1 MYKAALIT
9 GGTRGIGRAI
19 AESIAPMHKNL
30 CLVYNNDEE
39 SALATKKAIES
50 TTDTKVFLYKFD
62 LSNLHEI
69 EGLVE
74 KIYSDV
80 SEISTLVNNAGVILS
95 PGGWMEQS
103 ISDFERSI
111 AINFTSV
118 AVLTKFIV
126 PQMIEKKHG
135 RIINLSSTYAINGA
149 VPVLSYTCAKS
160 AVTTLT
166 TALAAELGQYSIT
179 VNAIAPGNIDTDMT
193 SSAGKE
199 IIDWAISTT
208 PIGRLGKAEEVGK
221 VAKYLIESPFIT
233 GTTQVVDGGQILKI

>member
-1 MYKAALIT
+1 MYTAALIT

-30 CLVYNNDEE
+30 CLVYQNNED
-39 SALATKKAIES
+39 SAVATKNAIES

-62 LSNLHEI
+62 LSNLHDI

-74 KIYSDV
+74 QIYADV
-80 SEISTLVNNAGVILS
+80 GEISTLVNNAGVILA
-95 PGGWMEQS
+95 PGGLMEQS
-103 ISDFERSI
+103 ISDFERSM

-118 AVLTKFIV
+118 AILTRLIV
-126 PQMIEKKHG
+126 PKMIENNHG

-179 VNAIAPGNIDTDMT
+179 VNSIAPGNIDTDMT
-193 SSAGKE
+193 SGAGQD
-199 IIDWAISTT
+199 IIDWAVSTT
-208 PIGRLGKAEEVGK
+208 PVGRLGKAEEVGK
-221 VAKYLIESPFIT
+221 AAKYLIDSPFIT
-233 GTTQVVDGGQILKI
+233 GTTQVIDGGQILKI